1 MPLFDVT
8 NQKEVRVW
16 PADAEGYE
24 VLQAVKRKTHPA
36 TFDKITRTVDQAVDS
51 VKPTNKSKL
60 IWTRSAA
67 LFGHGSMQ
75 PKANVD
81 HVWDNVI
88 AAVGDDKQCLRAVGG
103 LLRWR
108 ISLRPETW
116 LVYRRKDPNGRLD
129 PDTGKVISISEYWID
144 NNYSQARQV
153 KKAMDLGTDYTVG
166 PLRAS
171 MGDLAKLRDRFKDAR

>member
-1 MPLFDVT
+1 MPLYDVT
-8 NQKEVRVW
+8 NANEVLVR
-16 PADAEGYE
+16 PSDAESYE
-24 VLQAVKRKTHPA
+24 VLQAVKRKTLKV

-108 ISLRPETW
+108 ISLRDETW
-116 LVYRRKDPNGRLD
+116 LVYRRKDVNGRLD

-144 NNYSQARQV
+144 ENYKQARQI
-153 KKAMDLGTDYTVG
+153 KKAMDLGTDYSAG

-171 MGDLAKLRDRFKDAR
+171 MADLGKLRDRFKDAR

>member
-1 MPLFDVT
+1 MPLYDVT
-8 NQKEVRVW
+8 NPREVLVH
-16 PADAEGYE
+16 PSDAESYE
-24 VLQAVKRKTHPA
+24 VLQAVKRKTHTA
-36 TFDKITRTVDQAVDS
+36 TFDKITRTVDQAIDS

-108 ISLRPETW
+108 ISLRQETW

-144 NNYSQARQV
+144 NNYKQMRQA
-153 KKAMDLGTDYTVG
+153 KKAMDLGTDYTNG

-171 MGDLAKLRDRFKDAR
+171 MLDLGRFKEAR